1 MFITVPFHSI
11 PSSPSILNMKT
22 LRFAFQLLPGLFFVL
37 AATAAAAQ
45 TPQQTFQPVR
55 GQAGKDVVWIPTPD
69 SMVEKMLDMA
79 RVTPQDYVIDLGS
92 GDGRNIIAAAR
103 RGARA
108 LGVEYNPDL
117 VEFSRRAAAEA
128 GVADKARFVQGDMY
142 EADISQATVLALFLQ
157 PDNLQRLAPKFLA
170 LKPGSRIVSNTY
182 GMGSGWM
189 ADETETVR
197 DACVSFCL
205 AALYI
210 VPAQVAGSW
219 RLPDGE
225 LTFEQEFQNLA
236 GSFEIAGISLPVE
249 NGKLR
254 GEEIRFTINGV
265 DYVGRVNG
273 ATMEG
278 VARGRVTSTWTAT
291 RSGE

>member
-1 MFITVPFHSI
+1 MVNI
-11 PSSPSILNMKT
+11 
-22 LRFAFQLLPGLFFVL
+22 LRFVFQVVSGVFFLL
-37 AATAAAAQ
+37 AAVVAAQ
-45 TPQQTFQPVR
+45 TPEQTFQPVR

-69 SMVEKMLDMA
+69 TMVEKMLDMA

-92 GDGRNIIAAAR
+92 GDGRNIIAAAK

-157 PDNLQRLAPKFLA
+157 PDNLQRLTPKFLA

-182 GMGSGWM
+182 GMGGGWM
-189 ADETETVR
+189 ADATETVR
-197 DACVSFCL
+197 DSCVSFCL

-210 VPAQVAGSW
+210 VPANVAGRW

-225 LTFEQEFQNLA
+225 LTLEQEFQNIS

-254 GEEIRFTINGV
+254 GEEVRFTINGV

-273 ATMEG
+273 DTMEG
-278 VARGRVTSTWTAT
+278 VAQGRVTRTWTAT
-291 RSGE
+291 RSVE